1 MFHGHSVIL
10 PTSPP
15 VLLRHETQR
24 DVVIE
29 SLKADCEVR
38 ASRPTGY

>member
-24 DVVIE
+24 EVV
-29 SLKADCEVR
+29 LKADCEVK
-38 ASRPTGY
+38 TGKLAGL